1 MCMTWIIL
9 NRKHEES
16 KMNRRCALFKYSSEA
31 RLCVAKNPIANPIK
45 NSGHVRPVRLTM
57 CVVVDFPTPKS
68 INSVSVIVFN
78 IFLV

>member
-1 MCMTWIIL
+1 
-9 NRKHEES
+9 
-16 KMNRRCALFKYSSEA
+16 MNRRCALFKYSSET

-68 INSVSVIVFN
+68 INSASVIVFN